1 MSNEILVA
9 FCGYC
14 CKRYNYIY
22 WNQFIYW
29 ETLGPAIKRK
39 ICVWLYW
46 GSSNEWNKATYIMRN
61 FDLKRLVKQ
70 TQSSHPTPV
79 MQMF

>member
-1 MSNEILVA
+1 M
-9 FCGYC
+9 
-14 CKRYNYIY
+14 
-22 WNQFIYW
+22 YW
-29 ETLGPAIKRK
+29 ETLGPAIKRN
-39 ICVWLYW
+39 IRVWLYC

-79 MQMF
+79 IQMF